1 MRFSCRIVTAPRCGR
16 FTASSAGAILLA
28 LSMAAAVG
36 FAADD
41 AQTLGEVRLALTKL
55 PDPPPAEQRPRV
67 AVFLID
73 CSSSM
78 REGINGPNPGRNN
91 PQRWSEVRNGLTDVL
106 KQLLVKSPGI
116 EVRLRF
122 FGTFLDCLGQGQA
135 TARLT
140 QPSDID
146 TLMAKVPSEVPNK
159 SECTTTALYEST
171 VKCVEELRQEHRQ
184 RNFEWWILGIF
195 SDGRNMPD
203 SNRKPEARTT
213 LKEQS
218 EQLNAMVAEG
228 AAKPVV
234 WTVGPD
240 AAQAAKDNVYGPS
253 TVQKIGDSIPSPP
266 PKTTS
271 YKLELASG
279 QDPGVQIDRVA
290 KAGRHKLLVS
300 VAGDIPA
307 GTDVVVA
314 PNLGAASPFRILS
327 EKVVLRPGAPAA
339 VELDLAQDVDH
350 AKGASVNFVF
360 RASVET
366 KAAPISIEGEPQI
379 AFTYTADRTLR
390 TEQWS
395 LIHESAERRGV
406 KTLFAATPGQC
417 TSPQWTFKGPNGV
430 VEREQGLIVS
440 RAFSTAGTWTCEFS
454 CTSESGDKPSKP
466 ADPIE
471 IVDADF
477 SIEPPQAAIGIDQT
491 TSVKIVPAAGANS
504 AAKYA
509 CYLDGQRI
517 GIESD
522 GRTINLPPGDIGQ
535 IGRHTLSV
543 VAKSED
549 GDFDWRSDAAISV
562 KASPRIGIMPTEF
575 VEGQDNLP
583 ITIQAAGEIGDA
595 VAVLVNDRVVHEKL
609 NVIYPSADQY
619 TQFETKIPAA
629 GITRADLDVTVR
641 PGNRAACPEA
651 RATLTGRPADI
662 HAELAAPKSGEQV
675 SARGGRR
682 IVLESAGDNAG
693 DVGDIDFQV
702 ALAAPDESPKEGDLL
717 ADEANRWTV
726 AMPRQKRLG
735 KTDVYAR
742 PVGGRLRPDV
752 FGEKPWKKIGTIDVV
767 PEPQWIPFIL
777 SLLGILAALYLI
789 ATALIHNR
797 TARAQLQITCK
808 EPGPQADDSN
818 FESYI
823 HIKPT
828 ADCADDRLGVRE
840 RPRRYV
846 GWPWWNWTPF
856 LPEDYLRPFD
866 LVKYTSIF
874 MWQVAQAAD
883 KEWIYEAVSRNPNWK
898 IDIDSLGTLNKLPFH
913 VDNGEP
919 WGLET
924 HDRGFDDRTLGFAYS
939 QTYKLYP
946 IPQQNK
952 DDAIWLRLKQPSTMQ
967 IEHWILLLFG
977 AAGVATTIYLLKHF
991 HCLAWL

>member
-1 MRFSCRIVTAPRCGR
+1 MAVST
-16 FTASSAGAILLA
+16 
-28 LSMAAAVG
+28 AAALG

-41 AQTLGEVRLALTKL
+41 TQTLGEVRLALTKL
-55 PDPPPAEQRPRV
+55 PAPPPAEQRPRV
-67 AVFLID
+67 ALFLID

-78 REGINGPNPGRNN
+78 RDGVNGPNPGRNN

-106 KQLLVKSPGI
+106 KQLLAKSPGI

-122 FGTFLDCLGQGQA
+122 FGTFLDCLGQGKV

-146 TLMAKVPSEVPNK
+146 ALMAKVPSEVPNK
-159 SECTTTALYEST
+159 PECTTTALYEST

-253 TVQKIGDSIPSPP
+253 TVQTIGDSIPSPP

-279 QDPGVQIDRVA
+279 QAPGVQVDHVA
-290 KAGRHKLLVS
+290 KAGPHKLLVS

-307 GTDVVVA
+307 GTEVVVK
-314 PNLGAASPFRILS
+314 PNLGAASPFRILT

-339 VELDLAQDVDH
+339 VDLDLAQDVDR
-350 AKGASVNFVF
+350 AKGAAANFVF
-360 RASVET
+360 RAVAEKSV
-366 KAAPISIEGEPQI
+366 APISIEGEAQV
-379 AFTYTADRTLR
+379 AFTYTADRTLPP
-390 TEQWS
+390 EQWT
-395 LIHESAERRGV
+395 LIHEPAERRGV

-440 RAFSTAGTWTCEFS
+440 RSFSTAGTWNCEFS

-477 SIEPPQAAIGIDQT
+477 SIEPPKADIGIDQT
-491 TSVKIVPAAGANS
+491 TSFKIVPAAGANS
-504 AAKYA
+504 AATYA

-517 GIESD
+517 GIEAD

-543 VAKSED
+543 VARSEV
-549 GDFDWRSDAAISV
+549 GEFDWRSEAAISV
-562 KASPRIGIMPTEF
+562 KASPRVGIMPTEF
-575 VEGQDNLP
+575 VEGQDNVP

-641 PGNRAACPEA
+641 PGNRAACSEA

-662 HAELAAPKSGEQV
+662 HAEMASPKSGEQV
-675 SARGGRR
+675 SAKGGRR
-682 IVLESAGDNAG
+682 IVLESAGDNAS

-702 ALAAPDESPKEGDLL
+702 ALAAPDESPKESDLI

-767 PEPQWIPFIL
+767 PEAQWIPFIL
-777 SLLGILAALYLI
+777 SLLGILGGLYL
-789 ATALIHNR
+789 AWTALGRNA
-797 TARAQLQITCK
+797 ARRWVLQISTK
-808 EPGPQADDSN
+808 DP
-818 FESYI
+818 
-823 HIKPT
+823 
-828 ADCADDRLGVRE
+828 GVRGVDEKFTEGELLLNAPATCDEE
-840 RPRRYV
+840 RLSVQSAAEPYK
-846 GWPWWNWTPF
+846 GWPLRNWLPRLPKEF
-856 LPEDYLRPFD
+856 LHPLESLEP
-866 LVKYTSIF
+866 KTTSIH
-874 MWQVAQAAD
+874 MWQIANACSKAWLTD
-883 KEWIYEAVSRNPNWK
+883 MVSKQPNWQIV
-898 IDIDSLGTLNKLPFH
+898 IDGRRTLMPFMNLPDVQDNQQPWISLRSDDAFSVSDCKYS
-913 VDNGEP
+913 
-919 WGLET
+919 ET
-924 HDRGFDDRTLGFAYS
+924 HRLTPLKDRHHSL
-939 QTYKLYP
+939 
-946 IPQQNK
+946 
-952 DDAIWLRLKQPSTMQ
+952 WLRVKQPSGVLP
-967 IEHWILLLFG
+967 EVWIFLGMMALAALLIG
-977 AAGVATTIYLLKHF
+977 YLLTYF
-991 HCLAWL
+991 HCA